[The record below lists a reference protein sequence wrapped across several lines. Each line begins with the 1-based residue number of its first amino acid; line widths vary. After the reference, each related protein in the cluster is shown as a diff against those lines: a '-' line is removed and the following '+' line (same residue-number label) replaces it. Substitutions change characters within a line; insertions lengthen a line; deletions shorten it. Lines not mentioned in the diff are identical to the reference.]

1 MKLWHR
7 YNGLIIPVLVVAM
20 LTIWPVITGR
30 PANRESAFT
39 ILKAVALASSLNIL
53 LGYTGYVSFGHIVFY
68 GFGGYMGIYFLTEHG
83 WSIWASMLA
92 GGIASGLLAFLLGSA
107 ILRLRGA
114 YFALATIGINEAMK
128 AFINNFDKLA
138 EGMSQLLVKLVESMS
153 RLLLNLG
160 AGEAFVDSLG
170 ETSLKIIDILIPR
183 LGGPTGIT
191 LNFSVYKAYG
201 GAAEALQMSFYIGA
215 GLALLALVMS
225 YIVRTSKFGLGL
237 LAIRENEDAAE
248 VMGVVT
254 PRVKTWAYVLSA
266 IIPGMIGVLFFF
278 KNGNVE
284 PHDAF
289 PLHASIELLVMVML
303 GGQGTVLG
311 PILGAFAYQ
320 GMRGYLVTSPVF
332 KDIQLSVSGAL
343 LLMIVL
349 FIPAGAIGWLRHRI
363 PSLRRVLA

>member
-7 YNGLIIPVLVVAM
+7 YSGILLPVLALAA
-20 LTIWPVITGR
+20 LTLWPIISGK

-39 ILKAVALASSLNIL
+39 ILKAIALASSLNIL

-68 GFGGYMGIYFLTEHG
+68 GFGGYVGIYLLTEKD
-83 WSIWASMLA
+83 WSLWTAILA
-92 GGIASGLLAFLLGSA
+92 GGVASGILAFLLGAA

-114 YFALATIGINEAMK
+114 YFALATIGINEAMR
-128 AFINNFDKLA
+128 AFINKFEL
-138 EGMSQLLVKLVESMS
+138 
-153 RLLLNLG
+153 
-160 AGEAFVDSLG
+160 F
-170 ETSLKIIDILIPR
+170 
-183 LGGPTGIT
+183 GGSTGIT

-201 GAAEALQMSFYIGA
+201 GAAHALQTSFYIGA
-215 GLALLALVMS
+215 GLALLALLIS
-225 YIVRTSKFGLGL
+225 YFVRTSKFGLGL

-248 VMGVVT
+248 VMGVVA
-254 PRVKTWAYVLSA
+254 PLAKTWAYVLSA
-266 IIPGMIGVLFFF
+266 IVPGMIGVLFFF

-284 PHDAF
+284 PSDAF

-311 PILGAFAYQ
+311 PILGALAYQ
-320 GMRGYLVTSPVF
+320 GMRGFLVTSDFF

-363 PSLRRVLA
+363 PQLRRVLA

>member
-1 MKLWHR
+1 MKTWQR
-7 YNGLIIPVLVVAM
+7 FSGIILPILVVAA
-20 LTIWPVITGR
+20 LAIWPTITGKA
-30 PANRESAFT
+30 ANRETAFT

-68 GFGGYMGIYFLTEHG
+68 GFGGYVGLFLLTEHG
-83 WSIWASMLA
+83 WSLWNAILA
-92 GGIASGLLAFLLGSA
+92 GGLASGMLAFLLGTA

-128 AFINNFDKLA
+128 AFINNFEL
-138 EGMSQLLVKLVESMS
+138 
-153 RLLLNLG
+153 
-160 AGEAFVDSLG
+160 F
-170 ETSLKIIDILIPR
+170 
-183 LGGPTGIT
+183 GGPTGIT
-191 LNFSVYKAYG
+191 LNFSVYKPYG
-201 GAAEALQMSFYIGA
+201 GAAQTLQISFYIAA
-215 GLALLALVMS
+215 GLALLTLLLSHV
-225 YIVRTSKFGLGL
+225 VRTSKFGLGL

-248 VMGVVT
+248 VMGVVA
-254 PRVKTWAYVLSA
+254 PMAKTWAYVLSA

-320 GMRGYLVTSPVF
+320 GMRGFLVTSDFF

-343 LLMIVL
+343 LLLIVL
-349 FIPAGAIGWLRHRI
+349 FIPAGAIGWLRQRI
-363 PSLRRVLA
+363 PTLRRVLA